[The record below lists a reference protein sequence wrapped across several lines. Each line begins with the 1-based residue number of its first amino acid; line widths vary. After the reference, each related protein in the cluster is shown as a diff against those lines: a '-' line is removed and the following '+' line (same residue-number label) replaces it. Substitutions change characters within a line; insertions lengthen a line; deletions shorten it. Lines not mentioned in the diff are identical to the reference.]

1 MMPSITLILAFLL
14 YGVIELLSSKRA
26 EKRMKREQ
34 KKELEQWERE
44 CPKTIKLIQKYYW
57 N

>member
-1 MMPSITLILAFLL
+1 MMPSITVILAFLL

-34 KKELEQWERE
+34 KKELEQWKRE
-44 CPKTIKLIQKYYW
+44 HPKTIKLIQKYC
-57 N
+57 

>member
-14 YGVIELLSSKRA
+14 YGVIELLSSKSV
-26 EKRMKREQ
+26 EKRMEREQ

-44 CPKTIKLIQKYYW
+44 CPKTIKLIQKYY
-57 N
+57 

>member
-34 KKELEQWERE
+34 KKELEQWKRE
-44 CPKTIKLIQKYYW
+44 YPKTIKLIQKYC
-57 N
+57 